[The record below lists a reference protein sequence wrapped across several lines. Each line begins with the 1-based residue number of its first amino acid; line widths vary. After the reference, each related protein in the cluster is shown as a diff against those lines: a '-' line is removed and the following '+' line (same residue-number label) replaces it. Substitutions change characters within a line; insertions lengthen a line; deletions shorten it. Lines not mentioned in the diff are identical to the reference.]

1 MTEEEKKEKYSAFIT
16 EVSEILG
23 IGKPGDIIK
32 LCIITDNFFKPY
44 QKRIADLEIENA
56 ELKAYL
62 PQWHD
67 LRKNPDDLPK
77 GDIHRKIL
85 VKDRLNNI
93 YTACWFPKDDCHKE
107 DCFSV
112 EWLDYGFQ
120 GCNFC
125 AKEQIIAWCEKF
137 ED

>member
-1 MTEEEKKEKYSAFIT
+1 MTFEEIKKEAKDFLRK
-16 EVSEILG
+16 VSG
-23 IGKPGDIIK
+23 IISKVEK
-32 LCIITDNFFKPY
+32 
-44 QKRIADLEIENA
+44 ENVD
-56 ELKAYL
+56 LKAHST
-62 PQWHD
+62 QWHD

-85 VKDRLNNI
+85 IKDRSNNI
-93 YTACWFPKDDCHKE
+93 YTGNYYPKDDCHKE

-125 AKEQIIAWCEKF
+125 AKEQIIAWCEF
-137 ED
+137 TYF